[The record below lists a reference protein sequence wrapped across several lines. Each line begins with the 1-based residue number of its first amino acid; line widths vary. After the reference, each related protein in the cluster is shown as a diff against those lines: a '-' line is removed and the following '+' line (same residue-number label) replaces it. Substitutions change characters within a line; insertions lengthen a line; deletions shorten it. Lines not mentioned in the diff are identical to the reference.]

1 MDNLVFKCSELKY
14 KDINKPCKI
23 HTNRENQ
30 QTTFFLNCIYK
41 LHLKKSGMDSK
52 IADVAL
58 HSKQVLIGS
67 ELKEATLFIKDGVI
81 TDIREGKLSAT
92 DVPVEDLGNLVVM
105 PGLIDSHVHIN
116 EPGRTEWEGFETMT
130 KAAIAGGI
138 TTLVDMPLNSS
149 PVTIDAKTFNDKIAV
164 TKDKLYCN
172 CGFWGG
178 IVPANADK
186 LEELVDCGVLGI
198 KAFLTHSGI
207 DEFPNV
213 TLEDLKKG
221 LATLAK
227 YQIPMLAHAEIDEMH
242 EGIPA
247 FEKNPTNYMSYLNS
261 RPKIWEDKAVEMMI
275 SLCEEYKTPVHIVH
289 LSSADSLPQLKA
301 ARSKGLPVSVE
312 TCPQYLYFCAEE
324 IPNANTLF
332 KCAPPIRERENNEKL
347 WNALKDGLIDFVV
360 TDHSPATPDLKKI
373 DSGNLK
379 EAWGG
384 IASIQF
390 SLPVVW
396 TAAKKRNF
404 AVEKIADLMSK
415 NVAKFI
421 GFEKTKGQLK
431 VGYDADIVVWDPEM
445 SFTVKAADI
454 HYRHKISPYVGE
466 ELKGVI
472 KQTYIGGK
480 KVFENGKFLSLP
492 QGKILLRDYK

>member
-1 MDNLVFKCSELKY
+1 MND
-14 KDINKPCKI
+14 
-23 HTNRENQ
+23 
-30 QTTFFLNCIYK
+30 TF
-41 LHLKKSGMDSK
+41 
-52 IADVAL
+52 VRTAL
-58 HSKQVLIGS
+58 YSRRMLIDDR
-67 ELKEATLFIKDGVI
+67 LQEATLFIQDGKI
-81 TDIREGKLSAT
+81 QEIREGKITFSDFPL
-92 DVPVEDLGNLVVM
+92 EDLGDLVVM

-149 PVTIDAKTFNDKIAV
+149 PVTTSAKKFS
-164 TKDKLYCN
+164 DKLDATDGKLHCH

-178 IVPANADK
+178 IVPENAGN
-186 LEELVDCGVLGI
+186 LEGLIEAGVLGV

-213 TLEDLKKG
+213 TLDDLRKG
-221 LATLAK
+221 MVTLAK
-227 YQIPMLAHAEIDEMH
+227 YQVPILAHAELDFLH

-247 FEKNPTNYMSYLNS
+247 FEKNPSNYLAYLNS
-261 RPKIWEDKAVEMMI
+261 RPKSWEDEAVKMMI
-275 SLCEEYKTPVHIVH
+275 DLCEEFKTPVHIVH
-289 LSSADSLPQLKA
+289 LSSADSLPQIKA
-301 ARSKGLPVSVE
+301 AREKNLPLTVE
-312 TCPQYLYFCAEE
+312 TCPHYLFFCAEE
-324 IPNANTLF
+324 IPDSNTLF

-347 WNALKDGLIDFVV
+347 WSALKEGLIDFIV

-373 DSGNLK
+373 ESGNLK

-396 TAAKKRNF
+396 TAA
-404 AVEKIADLMSK
+404 EKHGFSINEVAALMSS

-421 GFEKTKGQLK
+421 GFDKSKGKLK
-431 VGYDADIVVWDPEM
+431 AGFDADIVVWDPAA
-445 SFTVKAADI
+445 SFAVNAADI
-454 HYRHKISPYVGE
+454 HYRHKISPYVGQQ
-466 ELKGVI
+466 LKGVVT
-472 KQTYIGGK
+472 QTYVGGK

-492 QGKILLRDYK
+492 QPQGKLLTRKEQK

>member
-1 MDNLVFKCSELKY
+1 MT
-14 KDINKPCKI
+14 NKLPDFAI
-23 HTNRENQ
+23 HSS
-30 QTTFFLNCIYK
+30 QT
-41 LHLKKSGMDSK
+41 
-52 IADVAL
+52 
-58 HSKQVLIGS
+58 LIGTK
-67 ELKEATLFIKDGVI
+67 LLNATLLIKNGKI
-81 TDIREGKLSAT
+81 IDIKEGKINTT
-92 DVPVEDLGNLVVM
+92 DFPVEDVGDLIVM

-116 EPGRTEWEGFETMT
+116 EPGRTDWEGFETIT

-149 PVTIDAKTFNDKIAV
+149 PVTISASTFQDKIKA
-164 TKDKLYCN
+164 TQGKLYCN

-186 LEELVDCGVLGI
+186 LEELIDCGVLGV

-213 TLEDLKKG
+213 TIEDLRKG

-227 YQIPMLAHAEIDEMH
+227 HQLPLLAHAELDEHH
-242 EGIPA
+242 EGISA
-247 FEKNPTNYMSYLNS
+247 FEKNPTNYMAYLNS

-275 SLCEEYKTPVHIVH
+275 SLCEEFKSPIHIVH
-289 LSSADSLPQLKA
+289 LSSANSLKQIKEARDKA
-301 ARSKGLPVSVE
+301 LPLTVE

-324 IPNANTLF
+324 IPDGNTLF
-332 KCAPPIRERENNEKL
+332 KCAPPIREKENNEKL
-347 WNALKDGLIDFVV
+347 WEALKDGTIDFIV

-396 TAAKKRNF
+396 TTAKKRGL
-404 AVEKIADLMSK
+404 AIDKIAALMSQ

-421 GFEKTKGQLK
+421 GFEKTKGEFK
-431 VGYDADIVVWDPEM
+431 IGFDADIVVWNPEET
-445 SFTVKAADI
+445 FTVNANDI

-466 ELKGVI
+466 KLNGVI

-480 KVFENGKFLSLP
+480 KVFENGKLLSLP
-492 QGKILLRDYK
+492 QGKILLRKK

>member
-1 MDNLVFKCSELKY
+1 
-14 KDINKPCKI
+14 
-23 HTNRENQ
+23 
-30 QTTFFLNCIYK
+30 
-41 LHLKKSGMDSK
+41 MDSK
-52 IADVAL
+52 LPDLAL
-58 HSKQVLIGS
+58 HSTKMLIGS
-67 ELKEATLFIKDGVI
+67 AFIDATLFIKDGI
-81 TDIREGKLSAT
+81 IINIIEGNIASK
-92 DVPVEDLGNLVVM
+92 DFPIEELGDLVVM

-149 PVTIDAKTFNDKIAV
+149 PVTITAKTFNDKIEAS
-164 TKDKLYCN
+164 KGKLHCN

-186 LEELVDCGVLGI
+186 LEELINAGVLGI

-213 TLEDLKKG
+213 TWEDLRKG
-221 LATLAK
+221 LATMAK
-227 YQIPMLAHAEIDEMH
+227 HNIPLLAHAEIDEHH
-242 EGIPA
+242 EGITH
-247 FEKNPTNYMSYLNS
+247 FENNPSDYMAYLNS
-261 RPKIWEDKAVEMMI
+261 RPKAWEDKAVEMMI
-275 SLCEEYKTPVHIVH
+275 ALCEEFKSPIHIVH
-289 LSSADSLPQLKA
+289 LSSADSLKQIKDARDKA
-301 ARSKGLPVSVE
+301 LPLTVE

-324 IPNANTLF
+324 IPNGNTLF
-332 KCAPPIRERENNEKL
+332 KCAPPIREKENNEKL
-347 WNALKDGLIDFVV
+347 WKALKTGLIDFVV

-390 SLPVVW
+390 ALPVVW
-396 TAAKKRNF
+396 TAGQKRNLELNKL
-404 AVEKIADLMSK
+404 ASLMSE

-421 GFEKTKGQLK
+421 GFGSTKGQLK
-431 VGYDADIVVWDPEM
+431 IGYDADIVVWNPEE
-445 SFTVKAADI
+445 SFIVKSNDI

-466 ELKGVI
+466 ELKGVV
-472 KQTYIGGK
+472 KQTYIAGK
-480 KVFENGKFLSLP
+480 KVFENGNFLSLP
-492 QGKILLRDYK
+492 QGKVLYRKD

>member
-1 MDNLVFKCSELKY
+1 MDHKLS
-14 KDINKPCKI
+14 DIGLYSNK
-23 HTNRENQ
+23 
-30 QTTFFLNCIYK
+30 
-41 LHLKKSGMDSK
+41 
-52 IADVAL
+52 
-58 HSKQVLIGS
+58 VLIGT
-67 ELKEATLFIKDGVI
+67 ELIEATLILKGGI
-81 TDIREGKLSAT
+81 ISDIHLGKLSTT
-92 DVPVEDLGNLVVM
+92 DFPIEDLGDLVVM

-149 PVTIDAKTFNDKIAV
+149 PVTISAKTFNDKLEA
-164 TKDKLYCN
+164 TKGKLYCN

-178 IVPANADK
+178 IVPANAEN
-186 LEELVDCGVLGI
+186 LEELVDAGVLGI

-213 TLEDLKKG
+213 TLADLKKG
-221 LATLAK
+221 LTTLAK
-227 YQIPMLAHAEIDEMH
+227 YQIPLLAHAEIDEMH
-242 EGIPA
+242 EGIRE
-247 FEKNPTNYMSYLNS
+247 FEKNPTNYKAYLNS
-261 RPKIWEDKAVEMMI
+261 RPKTWEDKAVHMMI
-275 SLCEEYKTPVHIVH
+275 DLCEEFKCPIHIVH
-289 LSSADSLPQLKA
+289 LSSADSIPQIKE
-301 ARSKGLPVSVE
+301 ARYKGLSLTVE

-332 KCAPPIRERENNEKL
+332 KCAPPIRERANNEKL
-347 WNALKDGLIDFVV
+347 WAALKDGTIDFVV
-360 TDHSPATPDLKKI
+360 TDHSPATPDLKKME
-373 DSGNLK
+373 SGNLN

-396 TAAKKRNF
+396 TAAQKHNF
-404 AVEKIADLMSK
+404 SLNEVASIMSK

-421 GFEKTKGQLK
+421 GLEKTKGQLK
-431 VGYDADIVVWDPEM
+431 KGYEADIVVWDPQQR
-445 SFTVKAADI
+445 FTVNASDI

-466 ELKGVI
+466 ELQGVV
-472 KQTYIGGK
+472 KQTYVGGK

-492 QGKILLRDYK
+492 EGKIILRKD